1 MVSGPLTP
9 VLALHCGAVRCGAR
23 ETPTTHSSAISPA
36 NCGAEQSYS
45 GRSDMNIQTE
55 ITKTSGADYDAV
67 VIGAGFGGLYAVHKL
82 RNEQGLNVR
91 GYDSASDVGGTWW
104 WNRYPG
110 ALSDTESYVY
120 RYSFDKE
127 LLQKGRWKTRYLTQP
142 EILEYMNEVA
152 DHLDLRRSYK
162 FDTKV
167 DGAHYNEKTGLWNVI
182 TDSGETV
189 TAKYLVT
196 GLGLLSATNVP
207 KFKGIDDFKGR
218 ILHTGAWPD
227 GVDLSNKRVGIIGTG
242 STGVQVITATA
253 PVAKH
258 LTVFQRSAQ
267 YVVPIGN
274 TPQDDATIAEQ
285 KANYDNIWNQVKNSV
300 VAFGFEESA
309 EPAETASPEERERVF
324 EAAWQRGGGFY
335 FMFGTFC
342 DIATSQVANDAAA
355 DFIKGKIKKIVK
367 DPKVAEKLTPK
378 DLYAKRPLC
387 GNNYYEV
394 YNRDNVT
401 LADVKADPIAEFT
414 PNGIRLES
422 GEEHELDI
430 VIFATGFDAVDGN
443 YVKMDLRGR
452 GGVTMRDTWKEGPLG
467 YLGMM
472 EVDFPNFFMILGPN
486 GPFTNLPPSIETQ
499 VEWIADT
506 ICTVEEEG
514 VRNVEPTVEA
524 RDAWV
529 RTCREIADM
538 TLFPKAESWIFGAN
552 IPGKKNAV
560 MFYMAGIGN
569 YRNAINAVKEEGYTS
584 LIRNRTAEKV

>member
-1 MVSGPLTP
+1 
-9 VLALHCGAVRCGAR
+9 
-23 ETPTTHSSAISPA
+23 
-36 NCGAEQSYS
+36 
-45 GRSDMNIQTE
+45 MNIQTE

-218 ILHTGAWPD
+218 ILHTGAWPE

-253 PVAKH
+253 PIAKH

-506 ICTVEEEG
+506 ICAMEKEG
-514 VRNVEPTVEA
+514 VQSVEPTVEA

-584 LIRNRTAEKV
+584 LIRDRTAEKV

>member
-1 MVSGPLTP
+1 
-9 VLALHCGAVRCGAR
+9 
-23 ETPTTHSSAISPA
+23 
-36 NCGAEQSYS
+36 
-45 GRSDMNIQTE
+45 MNIQTE

-127 LLQKGRWKTRYLTQP
+127 LLRKGRWKTRYLTQP

-218 ILHTGAWPD
+218 ILHTGAWPE

-253 PVAKH
+253 PIAKH

-506 ICTVEEEG
+506 ICAMEKEG
-514 VRNVEPTVEA
+514 VQSVEPTVEA

-569 YRNAINAVKEEGYTS
+569 YRNAISAVKEEGYTS
-584 LIRNRTAEKV
+584 LIRDRTAEKV

>member
-1 MVSGPLTP
+1 
-9 VLALHCGAVRCGAR
+9 
-23 ETPTTHSSAISPA
+23 
-36 NCGAEQSYS
+36 
-45 GRSDMNIQTE
+45 MNIQTE

-253 PVAKH
+253 PIAKH

-355 DFIKGKIKKIVK
+355 DFIKGKIKQIVK

>member
-1 MVSGPLTP
+1 
-9 VLALHCGAVRCGAR
+9 
-23 ETPTTHSSAISPA
+23 
-36 NCGAEQSYS
+36 
-45 GRSDMNIQTE
+45 MNIQTE

-218 ILHTGAWPD
+218 ILHTGAWPE

-253 PVAKH
+253 PIAKH

-285 KANYDNIWNQVKNSV
+285 KANYDSIWNQVKNSV

-506 ICTVEEEG
+506 ICAMEKEG
-514 VRNVEPTVEA
+514 VQSVEPTVEA

-584 LIRNRTAEKV
+584 LIRDRTAEKV

>member
-1 MVSGPLTP
+1 
-9 VLALHCGAVRCGAR
+9 
-23 ETPTTHSSAISPA
+23 
-36 NCGAEQSYS
+36 
-45 GRSDMNIQTE
+45 MNVQTE
-55 ITKTSGADYDAV
+55 ITKTTGADYDAV

-82 RNEQGLNVR
+82 RNEQGMNVR
-91 GYDSASDVGGTWW
+91 GFDSASDVGGTWW
-104 WNRYPG
+104 HNRYPG

-127 LLQKGRWKTRYLTQP
+127 LLKRGRWKTRYLTQP
-142 EILEYMNEVA
+142 EILDYMNEVA

-162 FDTKV
+162 FNTKV
-167 DGAHYNEKTGLWNVI
+167 DGAQYNEETGLWSI
-182 TDSGETV
+182 TTDSGETV

-207 KFKGIDDFKGR
+207 AFKGVDDFKGR
-218 ILHTGAWPD
+218 ILHTGAWPED
-227 GVDLSNKRVGIIGTG
+227 VDLSNKRVGIIGTG

-274 TPQDDATIAEQ
+274 TPQDEATISEQ
-285 KANYDNIWNQVKNSV
+285 KANYDQIWDQVKNSA
-300 VAFGFEESA
+300 VAFGFEESTI
-309 EPAETASPEERERVF
+309 PAETATQEERERVF

-355 DFIKGKIKKIVK
+355 DFIKGKIRKIVK
-367 DPKVAEKLTPK
+367 DPQIAEKLIPN

-387 GNNYYEV
+387 GNDYFDV

-401 LADVKADPIAEFT
+401 LADVKSDPIAEFT
-414 PNGIRLES
+414 TNGIRLES
-422 GEEHELDI
+422 GEEHELDV

-499 VEWIADT
+499 VEWISET
-506 ICTVEEEG
+506 ISTMEESG
-514 VRNVEPTVEA
+514 VKSVEPTVEA

-529 RTCREIADM
+529 GTCREIADM

-569 YRNAINAVKEEGYTS
+569 YRTAISAVKDDGYPS
-584 LIRNRTAEKV
+584 LIRDRETAEA

>member
-1 MVSGPLTP
+1 
-9 VLALHCGAVRCGAR
+9 
-23 ETPTTHSSAISPA
+23 
-36 NCGAEQSYS
+36 
-45 GRSDMNIQTE
+45 MNIQTE

-127 LLQKGRWKTRYLTQP
+127 LLRKGRWKTRYLTQP

-355 DFIKGKIKKIVK
+355 DFIKGKIKQIVK